1 MRLFLPWLIGALAGF
16 SLAAPPALGREV
28 VDASAPQNVAV
39 TVYRDPSRGEG
50 DAMNVDWP
58 QGFAMISETR
68 RISLPV
74 GRSTIRFSGVAEG
87 MVAVSAIVTGLPGGT
102 IEKNRNADL
111 LSPAALVN
119 GMLGNR
125 ITVTR
130 TNPAT
135 GAQQSE
141 NGIVRTRADG
151 GLVLQTAQGYEAVR
165 CAGIPEKLTFPMV
178 PDGLSAEPVFTID
191 TQDERGGTYEITL
204 TYLAWGFDWQAH
216 YVATLRDEKT
226 RNGKMRFRLMSWLS
240 ILNDNG
246 QSFANSELMAVAGA
260 LNIES
265 DYEGLAEPPRA
276 APLRL
281 TCYPFGST
289 AAGSPIRYPPP
300 PLLPAPPPPAMMAV
314 ASEDSVIMVT
324 GSRRQEK
331 LADFAMEA
339 VEEALGDLKLY
350 RVPERVSVNA
360 QGMKQVA
367 FLNKQDVEGEYLYVA
382 SCDPWEEYRNADA
395 SAQPSNMLL
404 VTKNDEEHGLG
415 VAMPMGGFTL
425 FEPHPTGDLLVG
437 EEFLRDYAIDQ
448 DVEIALGNSS
458 QVFNQCARV
467 GKTDP
472 NPAEGQN
479 IPPWV
484 TMKAVITNAN
494 LHPVRVRIDAGLALQ
509 WEVRGLRGTRLKDG
523 KHVAEISVP
532 ANGEREVAF
541 RVRRVI

>member
-1 MRLFLPWLIGALAGF
+1 MRLFLPFLIGALSCLTLAVPQTLAG
-16 SLAAPPALGREV
+16 EV
-28 VDASAPQNVAV
+28 VEASATQNLSV

-58 QGFAMISETR
+58 RGFAMISETR
-68 RISLPV
+68 RISLPA
-74 GRSTIRFSGVAEG
+74 GRSTIRFTGVAEG

-130 TNPAT
+130 TNPGT
-135 GAQQSE
+135 GVQESE
-141 NGIVRTRADG
+141 QGIVRTRADG

-191 TQDERGGTYEITL
+191 TQDESGGTYDVTL

-216 YVATLRDEKT
+216 YVATLSDEES
-226 RNGKMRFRLMSWLS
+226 RNGKTRFQLMSWLS

-246 QSFANSELMAVAGA
+246 QSFADAELMAVAGA

-265 DYEGLAEPPRA
+265 DYEVLADPPRA
-276 APLRL
+276 EPLRL
-281 TCYPFGST
+281 ACYPIGST
-289 AAGSPIRYPPP
+289 ASGSPIYLPSPPTEEE
-300 PLLPAPPPPAMMAV
+300 LFL
-314 ASEDSVIMVT
+314 SKDTIMVT
-324 GSRRQEK
+324 GSRIQESVMAAPMAM
-331 LADFAMEA
+331 ADVAMEA

-350 RVPERVSVNA
+350 RVPERVNVNA

-382 SCDPWEEYRNADA
+382 SCNPWQEYR
-395 SAQPSNMLL
+395 SAEDVARPSNMLL
-404 VTKNDEEHGLG
+404 VTKNDEDHGLG
-415 VAMPMGGFTL
+415 VALPMGGFTL
-425 FEPHPTGDLLVG
+425 FEPHRTGDLLVG
-437 EEFLRDYAIDQ
+437 EEFLRDYAVGQ
-448 DVEIALGNSS
+448 DVEIDLGTSS
-458 QVFNQCARV
+458 QVFSQCARV
-467 GKTDP
+467 GKSDP
-472 NPAEGQN
+472 NPAEGQDT
-479 IPPWV
+479 PPWI

-494 LHPVRVRIDAGLALQ
+494 PHPVRTRIDAGLASQ
-509 WEVRGLRGTRLKDG
+509 WEVRELRGSRLKDG
-523 KHVAEISVP
+523 KHIAEFSVP
-532 ANGEREVAF
+532 ANGTREVAF
-541 RVRRVI
+541 RVRRAI